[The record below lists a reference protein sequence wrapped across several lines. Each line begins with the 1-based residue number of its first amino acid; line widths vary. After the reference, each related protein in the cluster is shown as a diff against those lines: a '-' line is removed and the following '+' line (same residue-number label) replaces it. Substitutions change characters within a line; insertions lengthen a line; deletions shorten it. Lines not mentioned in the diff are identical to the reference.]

1 MNEEILFKSDPWEG
15 IVKGSYP
22 LKARSLYAK
31 DDRFMVSVDDR
42 GRRLFLV
49 NDILFLPKNLPE
61 KLFGLELNYT
71 ETSPNKL
78 ECFLDDEQ
86 LQHQFIIVS
95 KDLAYCCSG
104 LKGADFFNEFFT
116 VLHSWSAFLKPSR
129 QGLGWRKYLGFIGEL
144 FQLKELLKFLPPAEC
159 IDSWNGPDN
168 KKQDFAFGDFSVE
181 VKSSASGDSN
191 EVRISSLEQLQSTVP
206 NLLLNV
212 FRFQEDLIGEGEFTL
227 EQLYKDIEDVIK
239 GDFTAAKEFAKKAN
253 NLYSKAS
260 TEELIKPMVLVDQT
274 IYQVEGSFPRLTP
287 ESINQPGVLAV
298 NYRIDLNSAV
308 DYILDKTLQE
318 AISYERDT
326 RI

>member
-31 DDRFMVSVDDR
+31 DDRFMVSTDDR

-49 NDILFLPKNLPE
+49 KDILCLPQNLPD

-71 ETSPNKL
+71 ETTPNKL

-86 LQHQFIIVS
+86 LQHQFIIVA
-95 KDLAYCCSG
+95 KDLAYCCSS
-104 LKGADFFNEFFT
+104 LKGEEFFNEFFK
-116 VLHSWSAFLKPSR
+116 VLYSWSAFLKPSR
-129 QGLGWRKYLGFIGEL
+129 QGLGWRKYLGFVGEL
-144 FQLKELLKFLPPAEC
+144 FQLRELLKFLPPAEC

-191 EVRISSLEQLQSTVP
+191 EVIISSLEQLQSTVP

-212 FRFQEDLIGEGEFTL
+212 LRFQEDLLTEGEFTL
-227 EQLYKDIEDVIK
+227 EQLYKDIEDEIK
-239 GDFTAAKEFAKKAN
+239 CDFVAAREFAKKASK
-253 NLYSKAS
+253 LYSKAS
-260 TEELIKPMVLVDQT
+260 REELLKPMVLVEQT
-274 IYQVEGSFPRLTP
+274 LYKVKDNFPRLTP
-287 ESINQPGVLAV
+287 ESINQPGVLSV
-298 NYRIDLNSAV
+298 NYRINLNSAV
-308 DYILDKTLQE
+308 DYIVDKTLQE
-318 AISYERDT
+318 IISNE
-326 RI
+326 

>member
-15 IVKGSYP
+15 IDKGSYP

-31 DDRFMVSVDDR
+31 DDRFMVSIDDS

-49 NDILFLPKNLPE
+49 NNILFLPQNLPE

-71 ETSPNKL
+71 ETTPYKL
-78 ECFLDDEQ
+78 ECFLEDEK
-86 LQHQFIIVS
+86 LQHQFIIVA

-104 LKGADFFNEFFT
+104 LKGAEFFDEFFT

-144 FQLKELLKFLPPAEC
+144 FQLRELLKFLPPAEC

-191 EVRISSLEQLQSTVP
+191 EVIISSLEQLQSTVP

-212 FRFQEDLIGEGEFTL
+212 FRFQEDLLTEGDFTL
-227 EQLYKDIEDVIK
+227 EQLYKDIEYEIK
-239 GDFTAAKEFAKKAN
+239 SDYTAAKEFAKKASK
-253 NLYSKAS
+253 LYSKAS
-260 TEELIKPMVLVDQT
+260 TEELLKPMVLVEHT
-274 IYQVEGSFPRLTP
+274 LYRVEDGFPRLTP
-287 ESINQPGVLAV
+287 ESINQQGVLSV
-298 NYRIDLNSAV
+298 NYRINLNNAV

-318 AISYERDT
+318 VISDE
-326 RI
+326 

>member
-15 IVKGSYP
+15 IIKGSYP

-31 DDRFMVSVDDR
+31 DDRFMVSIDDQ

-49 NDILFLPKNLPE
+49 NDILFRPRNLPE

-71 ETSPNKL
+71 ETTSNKL

-86 LQHQFIIVS
+86 LQHQFIIVA

-104 LKGADFFNEFFT
+104 LKGEEFFNEFFK
-116 VLHSWSAFLKPSR
+116 VLNSWSAFLKPSR

-144 FQLKELLKFLPPAEC
+144 FQLRELLRFLPPNEC

-181 VKSSASGDSN
+181 VKSTASGDSN
-191 EVRISSLEQLQSTVP
+191 EVKITSLEQLQSAVP

-212 FRFQEDLIGEGEFTL
+212 YRFQEDLLSSGEFSL
-227 EQLYKDIEDVIK
+227 EQLYKDIEDQIQS
-239 GDFTAAKEFAKKAN
+239 DFNASKEFAKKASK
-253 NLYSKAS
+253 LYSKAS
-260 TEELIKPMVLVDQT
+260 TEELQKPMVLVEQLL
-274 IYQVEGSFPRLTP
+274 YRVEDGFPRLTP
-287 ESINQPGVLAV
+287 ESINQPGVLSV

-318 AISYERDT
+318 VITDE
-326 RI
+326 